1 MQVIDFTSADRI
13 MSEGHT
19 SKGDQPKWKQSGN
32 WYKADHMGYEA
43 LSEIIVSRLLT
54 WSNADD
60 FVVYQPVF
68 IHYNDKV
75 IPGCSS
81 HDFMRKDEM
90 LIPFERLHRAY
101 EGRGLAQALTK
112 FDSPADRIAYT
123 VGFVERV
130 TNLTGVGAYLTAI
143 LELDCLTLNED
154 RHTNNLAVLR
164 NEETKEFRLCPI
176 FDSPSNDDPLQPS
189 TGLVNRPS
197 GSGEV
202 HQKKRNGSRNN
213 CGNSADTEDLLIHI
227 LHDRTCLRPN
237 GICGESTSGKH
248 AQHRRHHKCYIQSTT
263 NAYISESLLQL
274 LDDGRFVLIHT
285 GKSSFQLEP
294 KRKARGLGSAT
305 QTPGLCMKNA
315 PGRAEGRPSIKLFD
329 AIILAFMEYR
339 CN

>member
-81 HDFMRKDEM
+81 RDFMRKDEM

-112 FDSPADRIAYT
+112 FDSPAARIAYT
-123 VGFVERV
+123 VDFVERV
-130 TNLTGVGAYLTAI
+130 TKLTGVGAYLTAI

-176 FDSPSNDDPLQPS
+176 FDNGYLYRKKESHGLS
-189 TGLVNRPS
+189 T
-197 GSGEV
+197 
-202 HQKKRNGSRNN
+202 
-213 CGNSADTEDLLIHI
+213 
-227 LHDRTCLRPN
+227 LRYPTH
-237 GICGESTSGKH
+237 GFI
-248 AQHRRHHKCYIQSTT
+248 
-263 NAYISESLLQL
+263 
-274 LDDGRFVLIHT
+274 
-285 GKSSFQLEP
+285 
-294 KRKARGLGSAT
+294 
-305 QTPGLCMKNA
+305 
-315 PGRAEGRPSIKLFD
+315 
-329 AIILAFMEYR
+329 
-339 CN
+339 

>member
-90 LIPFERLHRAY
+90 LIPFERLHRA
-101 EGRGLAQALTK
+101 
-112 FDSPADRIAYT
+112 
-123 VGFVERV
+123 V

-176 FDSPSNDDPLQPS
+176 FDN
-189 TGLVNRPS
+189 GL
-197 GSGEV
+197 
-202 HQKKRNGSRNN
+202 
-213 CGNSADTEDLLIHI
+213 
-227 LHDRTCLRPN
+227 
-237 GICGESTSGKH
+237 
-248 AQHRRHHKCYIQSTT
+248 
-263 NAYISESLLQL
+263 SLLSDLNDYPLTDDLYTCIERVQAKPFDSDHVEQVTAAEQL
-274 LDDGRFVLIHT
+274 YGRQLTFRISHEELRSELNLLSEAYSPDILQRAERVL
-285 GKSSFQLEP
+285 LEQ
-294 KRKARGLGSAT
+294 KRKHSW
-305 QTPGLCMKNA
+305 
-315 PGRAEGRPSIKLFD
+315 LF
-329 AIILAFMEYR
+329 
-339 CN
+339 

>member
-154 RHTNNLAVLR
+154 RHTNNLAVMSQRSACTAMTELIM
-164 NEETKEFRLCPI
+164 L
-176 FDSPSNDDPLQPS
+176 SVPLQ
-189 TGLVNRPS
+189 
-197 GSGEV
+197 
-202 HQKKRNGSRNN
+202 
-213 CGNSADTEDLLIHI
+213 
-227 LHDRTCLRPN
+227 
-237 GICGESTSGKH
+237 
-248 AQHRRHHKCYIQSTT
+248 
-263 NAYISESLLQL
+263 
-274 LDDGRFVLIHT
+274 
-285 GKSSFQLEP
+285 
-294 KRKARGLGSAT
+294 
-305 QTPGLCMKNA
+305 
-315 PGRAEGRPSIKLFD
+315 
-329 AIILAFMEYR
+329 
-339 CN
+339 

>member
-130 TNLTGVGAYLTAI
+130 TNLTGVGAYPEKSRGAS
-143 LELDCLTLNED
+143 
-154 RHTNNLAVLR
+154 
-164 NEETKEFRLCPI
+164 I
-176 FDSPSNDDPLQPS
+176 FA
-189 TGLVNRPS
+189 
-197 GSGEV
+197 
-202 HQKKRNGSRNN
+202 
-213 CGNSADTEDLLIHI
+213 C
-227 LHDRTCLRPN
+227 
-237 GICGESTSGKH
+237 
-248 AQHRRHHKCYIQSTT
+248 
-263 NAYISESLLQL
+263 
-274 LDDGRFVLIHT
+274 
-285 GKSSFQLEP
+285 
-294 KRKARGLGSAT
+294 
-305 QTPGLCMKNA
+305 
-315 PGRAEGRPSIKLFD
+315 
-329 AIILAFMEYR
+329 AFH
-339 CN
+339 

>member
-101 EGRGLAQALTK
+101 EGR
-112 FDSPADRIAYT
+112 
-123 VGFVERV
+123 
-130 TNLTGVGAYLTAI
+130 
-143 LELDCLTLNED
+143 
-154 RHTNNLAVLR
+154 
-164 NEETKEFRLCPI
+164 
-176 FDSPSNDDPLQPS
+176 
-189 TGLVNRPS
+189 
-197 GSGEV
+197 
-202 HQKKRNGSRNN
+202 
-213 CGNSADTEDLLIHI
+213 
-227 LHDRTCLRPN
+227 
-237 GICGESTSGKH
+237 
-248 AQHRRHHKCYIQSTT
+248 
-263 NAYISESLLQL
+263 
-274 LDDGRFVLIHT
+274 
-285 GKSSFQLEP
+285 
-294 KRKARGLGSAT
+294 
-305 QTPGLCMKNA
+305 
-315 PGRAEGRPSIKLFD
+315 
-329 AIILAFMEYR
+329 
-339 CN
+339 

>member
-123 VGFVERV
+123 VGFIERV

-176 FDSPSNDDPLQPS
+176 FDN
-189 TGLVNRPS
+189 GL
-197 GSGEV
+197 
-202 HQKKRNGSRNN
+202 
-213 CGNSADTEDLLIHI
+213 
-227 LHDRTCLRPN
+227 
-237 GICGESTSGKH
+237 
-248 AQHRRHHKCYIQSTT
+248 
-263 NAYISESLLQL
+263 SLLSDLNDYPLTDDLYTCIERVQAKPFDSDHVEQVTAAEQL
-274 LDDGRFVLIHT
+274 YGRQLTFRISHGELRSELNLLSEAYSPDILQRAERVL
-285 GKSSFQLEP
+285 LEQ
-294 KRKARGLGSAT
+294 KRKHSW
-305 QTPGLCMKNA
+305 
-315 PGRAEGRPSIKLFD
+315 LF
-329 AIILAFMEYR
+329 
-339 CN
+339 

>member
-81 HDFMRKDEM
+81 RDFMRKDEM

-112 FDSPADRIAYT
+112 FDSPAD
-123 VGFVERV
+123 
-130 TNLTGVGAYLTAI
+130 
-143 LELDCLTLNED
+143 
-154 RHTNNLAVLR
+154 
-164 NEETKEFRLCPI
+164 
-176 FDSPSNDDPLQPS
+176 
-189 TGLVNRPS
+189 
-197 GSGEV
+197 
-202 HQKKRNGSRNN
+202 
-213 CGNSADTEDLLIHI
+213 
-227 LHDRTCLRPN
+227 
-237 GICGESTSGKH
+237 
-248 AQHRRHHKCYIQSTT
+248 
-263 NAYISESLLQL
+263 
-274 LDDGRFVLIHT
+274 
-285 GKSSFQLEP
+285 
-294 KRKARGLGSAT
+294 
-305 QTPGLCMKNA
+305 
-315 PGRAEGRPSIKLFD
+315 
-329 AIILAFMEYR
+329 
-339 CN
+339 